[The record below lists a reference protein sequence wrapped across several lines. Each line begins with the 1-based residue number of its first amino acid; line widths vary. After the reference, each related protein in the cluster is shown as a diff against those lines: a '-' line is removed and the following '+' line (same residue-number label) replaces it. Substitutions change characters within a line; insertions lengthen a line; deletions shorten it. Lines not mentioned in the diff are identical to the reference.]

1 MQVGD
6 DLNHETLAEMSKKY
20 GDVFLL
26 KMGSRNVVVVS
37 SPEIAKDVLFT
48 KGVEFGS
55 RSSNI
60 VWDIFTGRGQD
71 MVFST
76 YGDHWRKMRRIATPP
91 FFTNKAVQ
99 RLQGGWEDETD
110 RAVEDLKHR
119 PESATSGVV
128 IRKRLQLLMYNV
140 IYRMIFD
147 TRFES
152 EEDPL
157 FLKLRALNLARSQL
171 TQSFEYNSADFIP
184 ILRPFLR
191 GFLQLCRETNRKRNA
206 IFKSFLDDRK

>member
-55 RSSNI
+55 RSGNI
-60 VWDIFTGRGQD
+60 VWDIFSGRGQD
-71 MVFST
+71 MVFAA
-76 YGDHWRKMRRIATPP
+76 YGDHWRKMRRIATVP
-91 FFTNKAVQ
+91 FFTNKSVQ

-110 RAVEDLKHR
+110 RAIEDLKHR

-147 TRFES
+147 TRFKS

-157 FLKLRALNLARSQL
+157 FLKLRALNLTRSRL
-171 TQSFEYNSADFIP
+171 TQSFEYNFGVFIP

-191 GFLQLCRETNRKRNA
+191 GFLQLCRDINRERHA
-206 IFKSFLDDRK
+206 IFKSFLDDHK